1 MNDADLTLIKYRI
14 DRSKEAL
21 SAAKLLYAEGH
32 YNDAVNRLYY
42 SCFYAVIALLATQGI
57 HPHKH
62 IAARAFLNKN
72 WIKTGRLSKE
82 TGGTYN
88 SLFDRR
94 EKGDYGDYLRFRI
107 DDVKDGIINVAKVIE
122 EIFQAI
128 EKLLFLNGDQLTR
141 RLYCWIKW
149 KRKR

>member
-1 MNDADLTLIKYRI
+1 MNDAEITLIRYRI

-21 SAAKLLYAEGH
+21 SAAKLLYEQGH

-42 SCFYAVIALLATQGI
+42 SCFYAVIALLATEGI

-62 IAARAFLNKN
+62 TAARAFLNKN

-82 TGGTYN
+82 TGRTYN

-94 EKGDYGDYLRFRI
+94 EKGDYGDYFRFSR
-107 DDVKDGIINVAKVIE
+107 DDVKDGIISVAKAIE

-128 EKLLFLNGDQLTR
+128 EKQLSES
-141 RLYCWIKW
+141 
-149 KRKR
+149 